1 MKKSITLVL
10 AMAIGM
16 FAQAQLFSTQTGKVG
31 FFSKTPIEDIDGTS
45 RSVLAVMNTA
55 KNEMAIII
63 TNTTFS
69 FPNKLMEEHFNEKY
83 MQSDKYPTSTFK
95 GKINEVV
102 DLSKDG
108 EYKVTVTGKLNIHG
122 VEVERTIPG
131 NITVKNEEI
140 RLVSGFPVKNAD
152 HKIEIPKLV
161 VSKIAETLDVSVD
174 ITLLPKK

>member
-63 TNTTFS
+63 TNTTFN

-95 GKINEVV
+95 GKINEAV

-131 NITVKNEEI
+131 TITVKNAEI
-140 RLVSGFPVKNAD
+140 KMISSFPVKNAD

-161 VSKIAETLDVSVD
+161 ASKIAESLDVSVD

>member
-16 FAQAQLFSTQTGKVG
+16 FAHAQLFSTQTGKVG

-95 GKINEVV
+95 GKINEAV

-122 VEVERTIPG
+122 VELERTISG
-131 NITVKNEEI
+131 TITVKNGEI
-140 RLVSGFPVKNAD
+140 KMVATFPVKNAD

-161 VSKIAETLDVSVD
+161 ASKIAESLDVNVD

>member
-16 FAQAQLFSTQTGKVG
+16 FAQAQLYSTQTGKVA

-45 RSVLAVMNTA
+45 RTVLAVMNTA

-131 NITVKNEEI
+131 TITVKNGEI
-140 RLVSGFPVKNAD
+140 KMVSSFPVKNAD

-161 VSKIAETLDVSVD
+161 ASKIAESLDVSVD